1 MMPLPDFSK
10 KGKWAT
16 VSDKLRKY
24 DTCNFIKNK
33 TFSVCFDFSA
43 KILLNWLF
51 TFI

>member
-1 MMPLPDFSK
+1 MMPLQDFSK
-10 KGKWAT
+10 TGKWAT

-24 DTCNFIKNK
+24 DTFNFYENK